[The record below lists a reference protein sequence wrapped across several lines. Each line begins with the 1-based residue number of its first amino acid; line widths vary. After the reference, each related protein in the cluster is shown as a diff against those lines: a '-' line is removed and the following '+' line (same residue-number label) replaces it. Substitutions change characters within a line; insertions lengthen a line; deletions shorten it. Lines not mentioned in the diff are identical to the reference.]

1 MRREITRWYSPNL
14 NKEMDIA
21 VYGHY
26 GPAILMFPSAAA
38 DFLEYERFHVIDC
51 IKHMVEAGK
60 FKLYSI
66 NSINNE
72 AWLNNQMPDH
82 YKGIRQNQYNDYIVN
97 EVVPFIHNDCGGLVP
112 IYTTGVS
119 FGALLAANTFFRR
132 PDIFSG
138 TFALSGS
145 YDLKDYTKG
154 YFDENVYFNS
164 PADYVPRVNDHG
176 QLENMRRGKIVIAT
190 GSGEWE
196 KPDRSVTFSHI
207 LTSKSIPHHLDVWGH
222 DIPHDWVSWRKMFP
236 HFLNSL

>member
-1 MRREITRWYSPNL
+1 
-14 NKEMDIA
+14 MDIA

-51 IKHMVEAGK
+51 IKHLVEGGRI
-60 FKLYSI
+60 KLYSI

-72 AWLNNQMPDH
+72 AWLNNSMPNH
-82 YKGIRQNQYNDYIVN
+82 LKGIRQNQYNDYITQ
-97 EVVPFIHNDCGGLVP
+97 EVVPFIHNDSGGLNT

-138 TFALSGS
+138 TLALSGS

-154 YFDENVYFNS
+154 HFDNNVYFNS
-164 PADYVPRVNDHG
+164 PADYVPHIQDHE
-176 QLENMRRGKIVIAT
+176 QLENMRKGRIVIAT
-190 GSGEWE
+190 GAGQWE
-196 KPDRSVTFSHI
+196 KPDRSVTFSNI
-207 LTSKSIPHHLDVWGH
+207 LNSKSIPHHLDIWGH

-236 HFLNSL
+236 HFLNGM